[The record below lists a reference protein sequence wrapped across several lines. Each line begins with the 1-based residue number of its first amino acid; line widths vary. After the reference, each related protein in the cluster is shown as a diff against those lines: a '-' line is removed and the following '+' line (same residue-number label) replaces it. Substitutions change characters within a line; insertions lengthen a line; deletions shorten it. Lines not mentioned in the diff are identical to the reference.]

1 MPQGSSGVPYQSGD
15 ANASAASSSGSDK
28 FAEHGAK
35 SISHDAASDASSAK
49 AIANGGDKEDVG
61 HLRALSVYSAAT
73 EKLTQPDVSS
83 DTQHCDISGL
93 QGICTSL
100 ELDSAGNDR

>member
-1 MPQGSSGVPYQSGD
+1 MPQGSSGVPCQFGD
-15 ANASAASSSGSDK
+15 ADASAASSSKSDE
-28 FAEHGAK
+28 FAEHGAN

-49 AIANGGDKEDVG
+49 AIANGDDIGDVG

-73 EKLTQPDVSS
+73 EKLTQADVSS
-83 DTQHCDISGL
+83 ITHCNISGL
-93 QGICTSL
+93 QGTCTSV